1 MDETWVEEFKKRI
14 DDEETRQNRRIDAL
28 ETKVDKLIENNT
40 AIQLVQQKLDTVASN
55 VEKIDQAVEAL
66 KSEPADNWKK
76 AVWIVISIII
86 TAVITAA
93 LSGVIK

>member
-1 MDETWVEEFKKRI
+1 MDEWVNEFKQRI
-14 DDEETRQNRRIDAL
+14 EAEETRQNRRIEAL
-28 ETKVDKLIENNT
+28 ETKMDKLIENNA
-40 AIQLVQQKLDTVASN
+40 AIQLLGQKLDTVAEDVKKIGLD
-55 VEKIDQAVEAL
+55 VENM

-86 TAVITAA
+86 TAVVTAA